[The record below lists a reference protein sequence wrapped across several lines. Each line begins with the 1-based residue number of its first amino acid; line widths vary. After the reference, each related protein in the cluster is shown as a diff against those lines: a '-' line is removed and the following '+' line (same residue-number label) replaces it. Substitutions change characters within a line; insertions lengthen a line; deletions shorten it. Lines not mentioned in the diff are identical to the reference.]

1 MIVSAKKGKIYD
13 FIEEYGSEIDRNLRR
28 LEVENGGLNCGDVSA
43 HQVANDS
50 KPVHTTHLTRHGIT
64 EVGRARMI
72 DWMFEVLT
80 AFKMSEQTFFLA
92 VQYMDR
98 YIAESP
104 KLLDLTQLHLIGIT
118 CMFLAS
124 KIEDITP
131 LFMQTIV
138 IRIGHHRFSR

>member
-1 MIVSAKKGKIYD
+1 MPPKKDKLYD
-13 FIEEYGSEIDRNLRR
+13 FIEEYGTAIDQNLRR
-28 LEVENGGLNCGDVSA
+28 LEVENGGLTCGDVSA
-43 HQVANDS
+43 YLAAADD
-50 KPVHTTHLTRHGIT
+50 KTAPPTHLTRHGIT

-98 YIAESP
+98 YIAESE
-104 KLLDLTQLHLIGIT
+104 KLLDLSQLHLIGIT

-124 KIEDITP
+124 KFEDITP
-131 LFMQTIV
+131 LFM
-138 IRIGHHRFSR
+138 